1 MGTCYTFYNIV
12 VFFLYAMCL
21 AARKLARLYGVTGT
35 GSAGNG
41 ITRPSA
47 GSEMPRPKVLI
58 PGAFFFFF
66 FFLYQAAGVLR
77 SSCYPGLAGRR
88 GNWRFILSPT

>member
-58 PGAFFFFF
+58 PGAFFFL
-66 FFLYQAAGVLR
+66 FLPL
-77 SSCYPGLAGRR
+77 PGGWCA
-88 GNWRFILSPT
+88 T